1 MKISEAYDKQYEPTR
16 KNFEAMIKQL
26 VGQNKRISDLERFTK
41 HLDKKIH
48 NLEDNEWW
56 LVVRKLF
63 NASFVRNNST
73 LGLPNKENSVA

>member
-48 NLEDNEWW
+48 NLEDNE
-56 LVVRKLF
+56 
-63 NASFVRNNST
+63 
-73 LGLPNKENSVA
+73 